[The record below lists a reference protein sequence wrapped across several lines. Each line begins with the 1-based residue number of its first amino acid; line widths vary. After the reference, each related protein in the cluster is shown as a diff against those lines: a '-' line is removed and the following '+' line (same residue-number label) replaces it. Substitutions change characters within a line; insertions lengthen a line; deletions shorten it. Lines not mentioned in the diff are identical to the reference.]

1 MGEQKDVLH
10 EHQQEP
16 RPASAWVTRQLT
28 LAVDCAIAGL
38 VCVLLFLWHGFGAW
52 TMGLGTFVGIPLLL
66 IAMALYISAVVT
78 DLKTRGAL

>member
-1 MGEQKDVLH
+1 MDTEKHKLPHPVS
-10 EHQQEP
+10 P
-16 RPASAWVTRQLT
+16 WVTRQLM

-38 VCVLLFLWHGFGAW
+38 MCVLLFLWHGFGAW

-66 IAMALYISAVVT
+66 LAMLLYISAVMT